1 MTYMLKDSFGRILTL
16 ALAVFTLLGVN
27 TAFASQRT
35 FNSGSYI
42 FSADSCWQPNNDP
55 SNITQTAVCDTNKND
70 KSIFQLFGL
79 LYAVL
84 DTGDQP
90 DSCTNANGTAPQQK
104 AMLGY
109 CKQVKVYWI
118 IDTTKTN
125 PQTADLTLSTTDAA
139 LNTSGIITIYNSAK
153 TKAGD
158 TTTPVPYKGGPFVID
173 ANDLTAAEFAKIVA
187 KFPDVKI
194 HKANIPFSG
203 NVDKVLIGKPPKIA
217 VLDEGS
223 SDVLADYIRASG
235 LTAWQGTVFQNL
247 SARDVLSGCLQDPV
261 PDSCKTKRPD
271 ISAPFQLVW
280 APHWEIENKWS
291 DNSTPTATEQ
301 SNVVSEIRGFLE
313 RGNSGFFECASIGS
327 LEGTKVRNEIG
338 MNITAGTGG
347 YLVSKSQASP
357 RIENNGGCF
366 KGHNHASTASC
377 TDGYIVPEQ
386 VPSWLTQCGGW
397 NYKPASGLIDSMRPT
412 YNSTTPANSYTYLTT
427 QRTDDSTTAS
437 VDDRFSGTQLTR
449 FLHDDPTK
457 LNSAYTAG
465 TDGYHVYDYL
475 VGGRINGSPTQGYL
489 IYFPGH
495 KYISCSNSTNL
506 TYPPSRSLEF
516 TFDSKPNV
524 AVPISIEVEHAKCTK
539 GSNCPKVT
547 FDLNNGKGT
556 KASDGYIDLS
566 AEFATF
572 EPTTNKLEGVFFTS
586 NFVDG
591 AAGLTASGVTK
602 LLISNV
608 YTTFDS
614 ATGTAKLISVVDLTD
629 QNNRITLCSPNLES
643 KGAEL
648 SCSGSAPSNNLTLSF
663 DADVNTGSRLITI
676 SATTSSGT
684 AVATYDIAAP
694 PGASPTAV
702 GGGIVIDLTGAVYN
716 STSYKLS
723 NVVIR
728 SASACTDVKLTDFKV
743 SFPTGAIKLLQVYN
757 ETTKV
762 ALCSPNTTDPAS
774 CSGTVAGPPA
784 SSKTTLTR
792 ISFDKDYLNSQHK
805 NATKITIKITFKCQS
820 GCTGSD
826 LTVQNTFDTSVYPN
840 IGEYTTDTGGLLAI
854 DTSAAVLLDSK
865 GNSDRLE
872 QIKLINLNDSNTL
885 RITKVE
891 FTFAAKEGDGGD
903 TQKITRFKDETNDE
917 NIVKDD
923 KSSVA
928 TYTSVNYDLTG
939 SSGSSPTSWS
949 YTISGGSCSSTY
961 FIGPY
966 LSSCAIDWNGSN
978 TCGVKYILNTMLALK
993 YTTVTSE
1000 FSKTQPIVK
1009 DNILY
1014 KASFDFPVYRGHLKM
1029 IKVPTDT
1036 QTVSETVWDAAN
1048 SMPKAGIASFPTAP
1062 LASTDSTSPRYIFT
1076 TASTSSTTPVAFNPG
1091 NVATLKGAMG
1101 ISSDNTAK
1109 VWINT
1114 IRGRKGASE
1123 VDTYGSTSDCMST
1136 SGNGTADDL
1145 FGCDEESKRLWAIEN
1160 STPALK
1166 IKSKYV
1172 ESTATAVTVDQIN
1185 AGKDRRD
1192 RFLFAG
1198 ADDGMMHAF
1207 HAGKYDPS
1215 TDTYPDTVAGRG
1227 TGKEIWAYLPSTL
1240 LPNLLN
1246 QKNFID
1252 STSGTSP
1259 DTPAIS
1265 ADGSPALGD
1274 FLVCTAKNTLTNTC
1288 IKWEWKTRLVG
1299 TATIRS
1305 ENHGI
1310 IFALDVTDP
1319 YDPKVLWESKY
1330 DKTTDSE
1337 CLADKKNCNMG
1348 ESKGVAIGTAQIG
1361 DELKDY
1367 VFLTSSWIQKKKLVG
1382 STYTVCTTDTTGCV
1396 YGVSAFALD
1405 LDTGRVKWEKSI
1417 AYTSDAGDIVAPPAM
1432 PALMDRDNNGSYDY
1446 VVFGDMQGRL
1456 WALRTTDGMNLT
1468 GNTPVY
1474 EIKTLD
1480 TAGKDTT
1487 TKAGYKEPIGA
1498 PVSVYRDYV
1507 VLATGGTDY
1516 ASNGES
1522 DSQKYR
1528 IEVVKIGLTGATKV
1542 NGQAVVLEGYDS
1554 TNKIGSEQV
1563 WAKPAITSDLKVYIG
1578 TVRSYSSS
1586 ADVSKLE
1593 STGRVIVL
1601 DLKMAPGSGVTPANV
1616 SYVGGTGSEQWHS
1629 GGFVGG
1635 FDFDNKHAYIV
1646 TLKPSKDASGNK
1658 KDVLQ
1663 IGSENDFKAST
1674 NKANPYKILWWRKM

>member
-1 MTYMLKDSFGRILTL
+1 MKYVLKKQFVRILTL
-16 ALAVFTLLGVN
+16 VLVVVTVMGVN
-27 TAFASQRT
+27 AAFASQRT

-55 SNITQTAVCDTNKND
+55 ANITQTAVCDTNKND

-90 DSCTNANGTAPQQK
+90 DSCKNINGTSPQQK

-109 CKQVKVYWI
+109 CKQIKVYWI
-118 IDTTKTN
+118 IDSTKTS
-125 PQTADLTLSTTDAA
+125 PQAADLTLSTTDTA

-158 TTTPVPYKGGPFVID
+158 TSTPIPYKGGPFIID

-203 NVDKVLIGKPPKIA
+203 NVDKVLVGKPPKIA

-247 SARDVLSGCLQDPV
+247 SARDVLAGCLQDPV
-261 PDSCKTKRPD
+261 PDSCKVKRPD

-291 DNSTPTATEQ
+291 DGSTPTATEQ
-301 SNVVSEIRGFLE
+301 SSVVSEIRAFME

-327 LEGTKVRNEIG
+327 LEGTKIRNDVG
-338 MNITAGTGG
+338 MSIAAGTGG
-347 YLVSKSQASP
+347 YLVSKSQISP

-397 NYKPASGLIDSMRPT
+397 NYKPATGLIDSMRPL
-412 YNSTTPANSYTYLTT
+412 YNATTPADSYTYLTT
-427 QRTDDSTTAS
+427 QRTNDTATANI
-437 VDDRFSGTQLTR
+437 DDRYIGTQMTR
-449 FLHDDPTK
+449 FLHDDPAK

-506 TYPPSRSLEF
+506 TYPPSRTLEF
-516 TFDSKPNV
+516 TFDSMPNV
-524 AVPISIEVEHAKCTK
+524 AVPLTIEVVHAQCTK

-547 FDLNNGKGT
+547 FNLANGAGS
-556 KASDGYIDLS
+556 KASDGFIDLS

-572 EPTTNKLEGVFFTS
+572 DPTSNKLEGVFFTS

-591 AAGLTASGVTK
+591 VAGLTASGVTK
-602 LLISNV
+602 LLVNNV
-608 YTTFDS
+608 YTTFDD
-614 ATGTAKLISVVDLTD
+614 AAGTAKLVSVVDLTD
-629 QNNRITLCSPNLES
+629 QNNRITLCSPNLQS
-643 KGAEL
+643 KGVEL
-648 SCSGSAPSNNLTLSF
+648 SCSGSAPTNTLTLSF
-663 DADVNTGSRLITI
+663 DADVNTGNKLITVT
-676 SATTSSGT
+676 ATTATGS
-684 AVATYDIAAP
+684 AVATYDIGAP
-694 PGASPTAV
+694 PGTVAT
-702 GGGIVIDLTGAVYN
+702 GGGIVLDLTGAAYN
-716 STSYKLS
+716 ATSYKLS
-723 NVVIR
+723 NVKIS

-743 SFPTGAIKLLQVYN
+743 GFPTGAIKLLQVYN

-762 ALCSPNTTDPAS
+762 AVCSPNAADPAS
-774 CSGTVAGPPA
+774 CSGTVVAPPA
-784 SSKTTLTR
+784 NSKTTLAR

-805 NATKITIKITFKCQS
+805 NATKITIKITFECRS
-820 GCTGSD
+820 GCTGSG

-840 IGEYTTDTGGLLAI
+840 VGEYTTDTGGLLAI
-854 DTSAAVLLDSK
+854 DTSTAVLLASDGDSDK
-865 GNSDRLE
+865 LE

-885 RITKVE
+885 RIKKLE
-891 FTFAAKEGDGGD
+891 FTFAANSGDGAH
-903 TQKITRFKDETNDE
+903 TQKITKFKDETNDE
-917 NIVKDD
+917 TIVDSNKE
-923 KSSVA
+923 SVA
-928 TYTSVNYDLTG
+928 TYDSISYDLTG
-939 SSGSSPTSWS
+939 SSGGTSSSTSWS
-949 YTISGGSCSSTY
+949 YTISGGSCSNTY

-993 YTTVTSE
+993 YTVVTSE

-1036 QTVSETVWDAAN
+1036 QVASETVWDAAT
-1048 SMPKAGIASFPTAP
+1048 SMPKAGVASFPTAP
-1062 LASTDSTSPRYIFT
+1062 LASTDTSSPRYIFT
-1076 TASTSSTTPVAFNPG
+1076 TASTSSTAPIAFNPG
-1091 NVATLKGAMG
+1091 NAATLKGAMG

-1123 VDTYGSTSDCMST
+1123 VDTYGSTSDCAST

-1145 FGCDEESKRLWAIEN
+1145 FGCDEEPKRLWAIEN

-1166 IKSKYV
+1166 TKSRYV
-1172 ESTATAVTVDQIN
+1172 ESTSAAVTAAQVS

-1207 HAGKYDPS
+1207 HAGKYDPA
-1215 TDTYPDTVAGRG
+1215 TGTYPDTAAGRG

-1274 FLVCTAKNTLTNTC
+1274 FLVCTTKNALTNTC
-1288 IKWEWKTRLVG
+1288 SKWEWKTRLVG

-1330 DKTTDSE
+1330 DKTTDTG
-1337 CLADKKNCNMG
+1337 CLANNKNCNMG

-1367 VFLTSSWIQKKKLVG
+1367 VFLTSSWIKKKKLVG

-1405 LDTGRVKWEKSI
+1405 LDTGQVKWEKSI
-1417 AYTSDAGDIVAPPAM
+1417 PYTSDAGDIVVAPAM

-1468 GNTPVY
+1468 GNNPVY
-1474 EIKTLD
+1474 EVKTLD
-1480 TAGKDTT
+1480 TDGKDTT

-1507 VLATGGTDY
+1507 VLSTGGTDY
-1516 ASNGES
+1516 ASNGAI
-1522 DSQKYR
+1522 DGQKYR
-1528 IEVVKIGLTGATKV
+1528 IEVVKVGLNGATKV
-1542 NGQAVVLEGYDS
+1542 NGQSVVLDGYNS
-1554 TNKIGSEQV
+1554 TDKIGSEQV

-1578 TVRSYSSS
+1578 TIRSYSSN

-1601 DLKMAPGSGVTPANV
+1601 DLKVNPGTGTSPANV
-1616 SYVGGTGSEQWHS
+1616 SYVGGTDNQWHA

-1635 FDFDNKHAYIV
+1635 FDFDNKHAYIISLRP
-1646 TLKPSKDASGNK
+1646 TRDASGKNV
-1658 KDVLQ
+1658 DVLQ
-1663 IGSENDFKAST
+1663 IGSQDDFSKST

>member
-1 MTYMLKDSFGRILTL
+1 MRYMLKINSGRIFSLLLVLLT
-16 ALAVFTLLGVN
+16 FIGVN
-27 TAFASQRT
+27 SACASQRT
-35 FNSGSYI
+35 FNSGSYV

-55 SNITQTAVCDTNKND
+55 SNVAQTAVCDTNKND
-70 KSIFQLFGL
+70 KSLFQLYGL

-90 DSCTNANGTAPQQK
+90 DLCKNINGTAPQQK

-109 CKQVKVYWI
+109 CKQIKIYWI
-118 IDTTKTN
+118 IDSTKTD
-125 PQTADLTLSTTDAA
+125 PQAADLTLSTTDTA

-158 TTTPVPYKGGPFVID
+158 TTTSVPYKGGPFVID
-173 ANDLTAAEFAKIVA
+173 GNDLTAAEFAKIAA

-235 LTAWQGTVFQNL
+235 LSAWQGTVFQNL
-247 SARDVLSGCLQDPV
+247 SARDVLAGCLQDPI
-261 PDSCKTKRPD
+261 PASCTTKRSD

-291 DNSTPTATEQ
+291 DNSTPTAAEQ
-301 SNVVSEIRGFLE
+301 TSVVSEIRSFLE
-313 RGNSGFFECASIGS
+313 KGNSGFFECASIGS
-327 LEGTKVRNEIG
+327 LEGSKIKNNIG
-338 MNITAGTGG
+338 MSISAGMGG
-347 YLVSKSQASP
+347 YLVSKSNVSP
-357 RIENNGGCF
+357 RIENNAGCYD
-366 KGHNHASTASC
+366 KGTC
-377 TDGYIVPEQ
+377 TTGYVKHEQ

-397 NYKPASGLIDSMRPT
+397 NYKPTSGLIDSMRPI

-427 QRTDDSTTAS
+427 QKTDDAAT
-437 VDDRFSGTQLTR
+437 VGIDDRYTGSQLTR
-449 FLHDDPTK
+449 FLHDDVTK
-457 LNSAYTAG
+457 LNSAYT
-465 TDGYHVYDYL
+465 TDVDGYHVFDYL

-516 TFDSKPNV
+516 TFDSKPDV
-524 AVPISIEVEHAKCTK
+524 TIPITIEVEHAMCTK

-547 FDLNNGKGT
+547 FNLANGKGT
-556 KASDGYIDLS
+556 NFSDTYIDLS
-566 AEFATF
+566 AEFATYDAL
-572 EPTTNKLEGVFFTS
+572 TNKLEGVFFTS

-591 AAGLTASGVTK
+591 NAALTISGVTK
-602 LLISNV
+602 LLINNV
-608 YTTFDS
+608 YTTFDV
-614 ATGTAKLISVVDLTD
+614 ATGVAKLVSIVDLTD
-629 QNNRITLCSPNLES
+629 QNNRLTLCSPGLAS
-643 KGAEL
+643 KGVEL
-648 SCSGSAPSNNLTLSF
+648 SCSGSASSNDLTISF
-663 DADVNTGSRLITI
+663 DGDVKTGTQLVTVTAKTAAGS
-676 SATTSSGT
+676 
-684 AVATYDIAAP
+684 AVATYDLATSS
-694 PGASPTAV
+694 GTTV
-702 GGGIVIDLTGAVYN
+702 TGGGIVLDLTSAVYN

-723 NVVIR
+723 NVKIR
-728 SASACTDVKLTDFKV
+728 SSSACTDVTLTDFTV
-743 SFPTGAIKLLQVYN
+743 AFPGGAVKLLQVYN
-757 ETTKV
+757 ETTKIAV
-762 ALCSPNTTDPAS
+762 CSPSATSTAS
-774 CSGTVAGPPA
+774 CSGSAVAPSA
-784 SSKTTLTR
+784 NSKTTLAM
-792 ISFDKDYLNSQHK
+792 ISFDKDYLDSQHK
-805 NATKITIKITFKCQS
+805 NATKITMKITFKCQS
-820 GCTGSD
+820 GCTGTG

-840 IGEYTTDTGGLLAI
+840 VGEYTTDTGGLLAI
-854 DTSAAVLLDSK
+854 DTRTAVLLASDGDSDK
-865 GNSDRLE
+865 LE
-872 QIKLINLNDSNTL
+872 QIKLINLNDTNSL
-885 RITKVE
+885 RITKIE
-891 FTFAAKEGDGGD
+891 FTFAALSGNGSN
-903 TQKITRFKDETNDE
+903 TQKVSKFKDTTNDQ
-917 NIVKDD
+917 NIVDSK

-928 TYTSVNYDLTG
+928 VYDSISYDLTG
-939 SSGSSPTSWS
+939 SSSTTTTSWS
-949 YTISGGSCSSTY
+949 YNISGGSCSNTY

-966 LSSCAIDWNGSN
+966 LSSCTINWNSSN

-993 YTTVTSE
+993 YTIVTSE

-1014 KASFDFPVYRGHLKM
+1014 KASYDFPVYRGHLKM
-1029 IKVPTDT
+1029 IKVPTNT
-1036 QTVSETVWDAAN
+1036 QTSAETVWDAATA
-1048 SMPKAGIASFPTAP
+1048 MPKAGVTGFASAP
-1062 LASTDSTSPRYIFT
+1062 LASTDTTSPRYIFT
-1076 TASTSSTTPVAFNPG
+1076 TASTTNLTPISFDPDNA
-1091 NVATLKGAMG
+1091 ATLKGAMS
-1101 ISSDNTAK
+1101 IATDNTAK

-1123 VDTYGSTSDCMST
+1123 VDTYSSTSNCSSV
-1136 SGNGTADDL
+1136 SGNGITDDL
-1145 FGCDEESKRLWAIEN
+1145 FGCDEDSKRLWAIEN

-1166 IKSKYV
+1166 TKSKYV
-1172 ESTATAVTVDQIN
+1172 ESTATAVTTAQIS

-1215 TDTYPDTVAGRG
+1215 TGTYPDDAGGKG
-1227 TGKEIWAYLPSTL
+1227 TGKEVWAYLPSIL
-1240 LPNLLN
+1240 LPNLLS

-1252 STSGTSP
+1252 STSGSSP

-1274 FLVCTAKNTLTNTC
+1274 FLICTTKNTLTNTC
-1288 IKWEWKTRLVG
+1288 SKWEWKTRLVG
-1299 TATIRS
+1299 TAAIRS

-1330 DKTTDSE
+1330 DKTTDTG

-1361 DELKDY
+1361 DVLKDY
-1367 VFLTSSWIQKKKLVG
+1367 VFLTSNWIQKKKLVG
-1382 STYTVCTTDTTGCV
+1382 STYTVCATDTTGCV

-1405 LDTGRVKWEKSI
+1405 LDTGQVKWEKSI
-1417 AYTSDAGDIVAPPAM
+1417 PYSSSAGDIVAPPAM

-1456 WALRTTDGMNLT
+1456 WALRTTDGVNLT
-1468 GNTPVY
+1468 GDNPVY
-1474 EIKTLD
+1474 EVMALD
-1480 TAGKDTT
+1480 SAGKDTT

-1516 ASNGES
+1516 ASNGAI

-1528 IEVVKIGLTGATKV
+1528 IEVVKIGLSGATKV
-1542 NGQAVVLEGYDS
+1542 NGQSVVLEGYDS

-1578 TVRSYSSS
+1578 TVRSFSSA

-1601 DLKMAPGSGVTPANV
+1601 DLKIPPGSGTTPANV
-1616 SYVGGTGSEQWHS
+1616 SYVGGTGSEQWHD

-1646 TLKPSKDASGNK
+1646 TLKPSKDASGKNV
-1658 KDVLQ
+1658 DIVQ
-1663 IGSENDFKAST
+1663 IGSENDFTKSV